1 VDDVAGLTPR
11 ALPSAAFWSG
21 KRVFLTGHTGFK
33 GGWLSL
39 WLHQLGATVS
49 GYALPP
55 DTTPNLFTAA
65 SISQFVQHQ
74 FGDVRDAATLTRAVI
89 AFQPDIVL
97 HLAAQ
102 PLVRTSY
109 AIPVETFAT
118 NIMGTAHLL
127 DAVRQTPATMVTLII
142 TSDKVYAE
150 SNDGRHHENGRLG
163 GHDPYSAS
171 KACAELVTASFPLTR
186 GQKLASVRS
195 GNVIGG
201 GDWAADRLLPDFF
214 RSMFAHE
221 SWRIRNPHAIR
232 PWQHVLDPL
241 CGYLTAAE
249 HLWTHKAA
257 PAQAWNF
264 GPDGAS
270 EVTVHNLAGR
280 LCRLWGEGATYHVET
295 QPDAPHEAPV
305 LRLSSE
311 KALRELNWR
320 PGWQLEQALAAT
332 TAWFHAFRAAEDIAA
347 FTQSQIK
354 AYCET

>member
-1 VDDVAGLTPR
+1 MAALNPR
-11 ALPSAAFWSG
+11 ALPSPSFWAG

-39 WLHQLGATVS
+39 WLHRLGAIVS

-55 DTTPNLFTAA
+55 DTTPNLFYTAA
-65 SISQFVQHQ
+65 ISNTVWHQ
-74 FGDVRDAATLTRAVI
+74 FGDVRDPASLTRALRE
-89 AFQPDIVL
+89 FKPDIVL

-102 PLVRTSY
+102 PLVRASY

-118 NIMGTAHLL
+118 NVMGTAHLL
-127 DAVRQTPATMVTLII
+127 DAVRQTPSAAVTLII

-150 SNDGRHHENGRLG
+150 SRENRHSEDGRLG

-171 KACAELVTASFPLTR
+171 KACAELVTASFPLAP

-201 GDWAADRLLPDFF
+201 GDWAKDRLLPDFF
-214 RSMFAHE
+214 RAVFAHE
-221 SWRIRNPHAIR
+221 SWRVRNPHAIR

-241 CGYLTAAE
+241 CGYLVAAE
-249 HLWTHKAA
+249 HLWAHP
-257 PAQAWNF
+257 PALPQAWNF
-264 GPDGAS
+264 GPDALS
-270 EVTVHNLAGR
+270 EVTVGNIATR
-280 LCRLWGEGATYHVET
+280 LCRLWGENANYHLEP

-311 KALRELNWR
+311 KARRELNWR
-320 PGWQLEQALAAT
+320 PGWPLETALAAT
-332 TAWFHAFRAAEDIAA
+332 IAWFHAFRAAEDMAA